1 VGRVAGH
8 APAQAPPQMAQIG
21 YSRNA
26 LANLERLHRFLA
38 DKNPD
43 AAGRALRTIRDKL
56 AVLSRFPRVG
66 RVDPEQPDYRE
77 LFIRFGDAGY
87 VARYRLDG
95 KVVVILAVRHAREAG
110 YSVDA

>member
-1 VGRVAGH
+1 
-8 APAQAPPQMAQIG
+8 MAQIV

-38 DKNPD
+38 SKNPD
-43 AAGRALRTIRDKL
+43 AVLRAGRAIRDEI
-56 AVLSRFPRVG
+56 AILSRFPGIG
-66 RVDPEQPDYRE
+66 RVDAEQPDYRE
-77 LFIRFGDAGY
+77 LFILFGDAGY

-110 YSVDA
+110 YNVDA

>member
-1 VGRVAGH
+1 
-8 APAQAPPQMAQIG
+8 MAQIV

-26 LANLERLHRFLA
+26 LANLKRLHRFLTR
-38 DKNPD
+38 KNPD
-43 AAGRALRTIRDKL
+43 AAVRAIRTIRDKI
-56 AVLSRFPRVG
+56 VILSRFPKFG

-77 LFIRFGDAGY
+77 LFILFGDAGY

-110 YSVDA
+110 YNVDA